1 MTAIQLGPF
10 VLGWERFATL
20 AAVGVFLIAAEII
33 ARWGRV
39 PTLSAWAGH
48 AVLFGFIGA
57 RLGHV
62 VQFPEVFLAEPWLI
76 IAIWQGGFSPIGAAL
91 GAGLVTLHALYRG
104 LAPVPA
110 FGALWLGVM
119 FWLVLTLDL
128 ADRPAIATP
137 DISLPMLMGG
147 GFAFADVPEQPMV
160 INLWATWCPPCRREL
175 PMLAEVAESRP
186 DVTFLLASQGEAAE
200 TVRAHLDRTDI
211 SAAHIA
217 LDPESLLARHYATI
231 GLPVTLFVARDGML
245 AHVHV
250 GEISRAVLLRE
261 ITALLR

>member
-1 MTAIQLGPF
+1 MSAVQLGPF

-39 PTLSAWAGH
+39 PALSAWAGQ
-48 AVLFGFIGA
+48 AVVWGFIGA

-76 IAIWQGGFSPIGAAL
+76 LAIWQGGFSPFGAAL
-91 GAGLVTLHALYRG
+91 GAGLVTARALHRG

-119 FWLVLTLDL
+119 LWLVLTLDF
-128 ADRPAIATP
+128 AERPEVATP
-137 DISLPMLMGG
+137 QISLPMLAGG
-147 GFAFADVPEQPMV
+147 EFAFVEAPEQPMV

-175 PMLAEVAESRP
+175 PMLADMAASRA
-186 DVTFLLASQGEAAE
+186 DVTFLLASQQEAAG
-200 TVRAHLDRTDI
+200 TVHAHLERTGI
-211 SAAHIA
+211 SDAHIA
-217 LDPESLLARHYATI
+217 LDLEGTLARHYATI
-231 GLPVTLFVARDGML
+231 GLPVTLFVASDGML

-261 ITALLR
+261 ITALMP